1 MFNLQRGKRLQKK
14 ENKIDLVIFQNNKIS
29 WKRSYLPDV
38 KCGLPAKSAFLLTM
52 ASTTVLMSLS
62 TTQVWGPSNK
72 ANNEEL
78 FKFFV
83 NVHALLNLVSS
94 HHFYGQYTVTC
105 IIILHK
111 TIYKRSN

>member
-1 MFNLQRGKRLQKK
+1 MFNLQGGKRLQKK
-14 ENKIDLVIFQNNKIS
+14 ENKIDLVIFLNNKIS

-78 FKFFV
+78 FFV
-83 NVHALLNLVSS
+83 DVQSHVHTLLNLVSS
-94 HHFYGQYTVTC
+94 HHFYGQYTV
-105 IIILHK
+105 ILILHK
-111 TIYKRSN
+111 TIYESSN